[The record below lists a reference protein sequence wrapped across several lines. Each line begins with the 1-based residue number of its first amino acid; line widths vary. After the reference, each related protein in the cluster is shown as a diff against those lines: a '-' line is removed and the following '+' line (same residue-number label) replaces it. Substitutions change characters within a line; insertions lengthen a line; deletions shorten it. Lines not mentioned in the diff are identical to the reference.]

1 VNEFD
6 ANVPIYLQ
14 IMREIKR
21 AVVTGELKPGDRLPS
36 VRERAEAL
44 TVNPNT
50 VQRAY
55 QELEREGV
63 SETRRGTGSFIVER
77 NELIGEL
84 RVEMAGTVI
93 TAFIEGMRS
102 LGFADGAMVER
113 LEKELRDRGA
123 GGAAMAGGAN

>member
-1 VNEFD
+1 MNEFD

-93 TAFIEGMRS
+93 SAFIEGMRS

-113 LEKELRDRGA
+113 LEKELRDRGT
-123 GGAAMAGGAN
+123 GGAAMAGGVN

>member
-1 VNEFD
+1 LSDFD

-14 IMREIKR
+14 IMRGIKR
-21 AVVTGELKPGDRLPS
+21 AIVTGEIAPGDRLPS

-63 SETRRGTGSFIVER
+63 SETRRGTGTFIVEK
-77 NELIGEL
+77 ETLIGEL
-84 RVEMAGTVI
+84 KTEMARGVIGT
-93 TAFIEGMRS
+93 FIEGMRS
-102 LGFADGAMVER
+102 LGFSDDGIMER
-113 LEKELRDRGA
+113 LGAELTAA
-123 GGAAMAGGAN
+123 GNDGGKR

>member
-1 VNEFD
+1 MNEFD